1 MFPNFSFTFILQS
14 LKARALETAEHFTE
28 SYKIQSKMLYGEWI
42 IEGLGLHFS
51 KIKWGWRA
59 KLLGKHT
66 LSKSSTGK
74 IWDALSV
81 VEDLM
86 WKIDIYAVC
95 WILSEKLY
103 SIVWNCQSKST
114 KKLPKMWVTKIYP
127 VETYVFR
134 STLHET

>member
-1 MFPNFSFTFILQS
+1 
-14 LKARALETAEHFTE
+14 
-28 SYKIQSKMLYGEWI
+28 MLYGEWI

-86 WKIDIYAVC
+86 WKIDIYAMFVEFYQKNYIPLC
-95 WILSEKLY
+95 EIAKVSLQRNYLKCESRK
-103 SIVWNCQSKST
+103 SI
-114 KKLPKMWVTKIYP
+114 P
-127 VETYVFR
+127 
-134 STLHET
+134 